1 MRSQRAERRHRSH
14 RINDLGSSPQRPP
27 SRVDKNPRTNQ
38 LKQVMR
44 NPRATHHCMDVQ
56 WPSSRRSCQ
65 SARSLLQVSARDLV
79 QACDA
84 SIGQILRTGSPVH
97 ITPTH
102 RLALG

>member
-1 MRSQRAERRHRSH
+1 MRSQRAERRRRSH
-14 RINDLGSSPQRPP
+14 RINDLGWSPKRPP
-27 SRVDKNPRTNQ
+27 SRVDKNPRTHH
-38 LKQVMR
+38 LKQAVR
-44 NPRATHHCMDVQ
+44 NPRAIHHCVDVQ
-56 WPSSRRSCQ
+56 CPSSRRSCQ
-65 SARSLLQVSARDLV
+65 RARSLLQVPARDVV